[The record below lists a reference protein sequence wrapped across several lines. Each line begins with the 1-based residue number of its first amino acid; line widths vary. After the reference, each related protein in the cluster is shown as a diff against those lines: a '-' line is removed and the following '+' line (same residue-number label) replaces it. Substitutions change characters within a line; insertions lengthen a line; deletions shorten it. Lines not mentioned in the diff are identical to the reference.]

1 MTTLWIKLMC
11 TRTIFKSSSI
21 NKFITNKN
29 QSHFLFIIIILFFI
43 NIIFHRLPRNCM
55 CYCCAEVLSLI
66 PESGQSFVGSV
77 TICFRMSSVLSMCN
91 CTYTLTI
98 IYISF
103 LSVIIAF
110 IEQALISL
118 KLDSVLC
125 QMSGP

>member
-1 MTTLWIKLMC
+1 
-11 TRTIFKSSSI
+11 
-21 NKFITNKN
+21 
-29 QSHFLFIIIILFFI
+29 
-43 NIIFHRLPRNCM
+43 M

-66 PESGQSFVGSV
+66 PESDQSFVGSV
-77 TICFRMSSVLSMCN
+77 TICFRMSSVFSMYN

-110 IEQALISL
+110 IEQALMSL

-125 QMSGP
+125 QMSGHNKKALIF